1 MKKLHSVSLIGDLCV
16 GCTNCIKG
24 CPTQAIRVR
33 GGKAT
38 IYDIRCID
46 CAQCIRICPYH
57 AKIAVTDTLEER
69 LTAASGKVKVAI
81 VNPALFT
88 QFENNVSRI
97 DVLKAVRQLGFD
109 YVFDESIGYAGYV
122 SAARQMISE
131 KQEALKDSPD
141 DEVSEV
147 FPMIST
153 TCPVVVRLIQMKYRA
168 LISHLVTLDSPME
181 LTAQH
186 AIDYLCLKLQIP
198 RTLIY
203 ICYISPCPAKVTAV
217 INPLWKKKSLIS
229 TCVGIHDVY
238 PQLRSLL
245 DKVTNHD
252 TLTHEEERAIRISE
266 PIGLRCAAIGGET
279 ASMGIENYLMVD
291 GIENIID
298 ILEEIDRDNIK
309 KIAYVEATCCFG
321 GCIGGPLTIMN
332 RFTASAKLRDHA
344 HDFFLEKELFPNQIV
359 HEDDIIPQVWELPLP
374 ENHAMRLSENIGE
387 AMTKYE
393 QIDEILATLPQLDC
407 GACGAPSCAAMAE
420 DIVQGRAS
428 INNCIIRAKRKKL
441 KEE

>member
-16 GCTNCIKG
+16 GCTTCSKG

-69 LTAASGKVKVAI
+69 LSAASGKVKVAI
-81 VNPALFT
+81 VSPALYP
-88 QFENNVSRI
+88 QFESQATRI

-109 YVFDESIGYAGYV
+109 YVFDESIGYSGYV
-122 SAARQMISE
+122 SAARQMLRE
-131 KQEALKDSPD
+131 KQEMASDMSE
-141 DEVSEV
+141 DERNEI

-168 LISHLVTLDSPME
+168 LISHLVTLDSPTE
-181 LTAQH
+181 LTAQY
-186 AIDYLCLKLQIP
+186 AIDYLCQKLQIQ
-198 RTLIY
+198 RSLIY

-217 INPLWKKKSLIS
+217 VNPLWKKKSLIS
-229 TCVGIHDVY
+229 TCVGTHDVY
-238 PQLRSLL
+238 PQLRKIV
-245 DKVTNHD
+245 DKIKEHD
-252 TLTHEEERAIRISE
+252 SLTHEEERAIRISD
-266 PIGLRCAAIGGET
+266 PDGLRCAAIGGET
-279 ASMGIENYLMVD
+279 TAMLIENFLGVD
-291 GIENIID
+291 GIENVID

-321 GCIGGPLTIMN
+321 GCIGGPLTVMN
-332 RFTASAKLRDHA
+332 RFAAHAKLREQVHE
-344 HDFFLEKELFPNQIV
+344 FFMEKELFPQLIV
-359 HEDDIIPQVWELPLP
+359 SEEDIIPQVWEHPLP

-428 INNCIIRAKRKKL
+428 INNCIIRQKRMN
-441 KEE
+441 KE

>member
-16 GCTNCIKG
+16 GCTTCSKG

-69 LTAASGKVKVAI
+69 LSAASGKVKVAI
-81 VNPALFT
+81 VSPALYP
-88 QFENNVSRI
+88 QFESQATRI

-109 YVFDESIGYAGYV
+109 YVFDESIGYSGYV
-122 SAARQMISE
+122 SAARQMLRE
-131 KQEALKDSPD
+131 KQEMASDMSE
-141 DEVSEV
+141 DERNEI

-168 LISHLVTLDSPME
+168 LISHLVTLDSPTE
-181 LTAQH
+181 LTAQY
-186 AIDYLCLKLQIP
+186 AIDYLCQKLQIQ
-198 RTLIY
+198 RSLIY

-217 INPLWKKKSLIS
+217 VNPLWKKKSLIS
-229 TCVGIHDVY
+229 TCVGTHDVY
-238 PQLRSLL
+238 PQLRKIV
-245 DKVTNHD
+245 DKIKEHD
-252 TLTHEEERAIRISE
+252 SLTHEEERAIRISD
-266 PIGLRCAAIGGET
+266 PDGLRCAAIGGET
-279 ASMGIENYLMVD
+279 TAMLIENFLGVD
-291 GIENIID
+291 GIENVID

-321 GCIGGPLTIMN
+321 GCIGGPLTVMN
-332 RFTASAKLRDHA
+332 RFAAHAKLREQVHE
-344 HDFFLEKELFPNQIV
+344 FFMEKELFPQLIV
-359 HEDDIIPQVWELPLP
+359 SEEDIIPQVWEHPLP
-374 ENHAMRLSENIGE
+374 ENHAMLLSENIGE

-428 INNCIIRAKRKKL
+428 INNCIIRQKRMN
-441 KEE
+441 KE

>member
-16 GCTNCIKG
+16 GCTTCSKG

-69 LTAASGKVKVAI
+69 LSAASGKVKVAI
-81 VNPALFT
+81 VSPALYP
-88 QFENNVSRI
+88 QFESQATRI

-109 YVFDESIGYAGYV
+109 YVFDESIGYSGYV
-122 SAARQMISE
+122 SAARQMLRE
-131 KQEALKDSPD
+131 KQEMASDMSE
-141 DEVSEV
+141 DERNEI

-168 LISHLVTLDSPME
+168 LISHLVTLDSPTE
-181 LTAQH
+181 LTAQY
-186 AIDYLCLKLQIP
+186 AIDYLCQKLQIQ
-198 RTLIY
+198 RSLIY

-217 INPLWKKKSLIS
+217 VNPLWKKKSLIS
-229 TCVGIHDVY
+229 TCVGTHDVY
-238 PQLRSLL
+238 PQLRKIV
-245 DKVTNHD
+245 DKIKEHD
-252 TLTHEEERAIRISE
+252 SLTHEEERAIRISDPE
-266 PIGLRCAAIGGET
+266 GLRCAAIGGET
-279 ASMGIENYLMVD
+279 TAMLIENFLGVD
-291 GIENIID
+291 GIENVID

-332 RFTASAKLRDHA
+332 RFAAHAKLREQVHE
-344 HDFFLEKELFPNQIV
+344 FFMEKELFPQLIV
-359 HEDDIIPQVWELPLP
+359 SEEDIIPQVWEHPLP

-428 INNCIIRAKRKKL
+428 INNCIIRQKRMN
-441 KEE
+441 KE

>member
-16 GCTNCIKG
+16 GCTTCSKG

-69 LTAASGKVKVAI
+69 LSAASGKVKVAI
-81 VNPALFT
+81 VSPALYP
-88 QFENNVSRI
+88 QFESQATRI

-109 YVFDESIGYAGYV
+109 YVFDESIGYSGYV
-122 SAARQMISE
+122 SAARQMLRE
-131 KQEALKDSPD
+131 KQEMAADMSE
-141 DEVSEV
+141 DEKNEI

-168 LISHLVTLDSPME
+168 LISHLVTLDSPTE
-181 LTAQH
+181 LTAQY
-186 AIDYLCLKLQIP
+186 AIDYLCQKLQIQ
-198 RTLIY
+198 RSLIY

-217 INPLWKKKSLIS
+217 VNPLWKKKSLIS
-229 TCVGIHDVY
+229 TCVGTHDVY
-238 PQLRSLL
+238 PQLRKIV
-245 DKVTNHD
+245 DKIKEHD
-252 TLTHEEERAIRISE
+252 SLTHEEERAIRISDPE
-266 PIGLRCAAIGGET
+266 GLRCAAIGGET
-279 ASMGIENYLMVD
+279 TAMLIENFLGVD
-291 GIENIID
+291 GIENVID

-321 GCIGGPLTIMN
+321 GCIGGPLTVMN
-332 RFTASAKLRDHA
+332 RFAAHVKLREQVHEY
-344 HDFFLEKELFPNQIV
+344 FMEKELFPQLIV
-359 HEDDIIPQVWELPLP
+359 SEEEIIPQVWELPLP

-428 INNCIIRAKRKKL
+428 INNCIIRQKRMN
-441 KEE
+441 KE

>member
-1 MKKLHSVSLIGDLCV
+1 VKKLHSVSLIGDLCV
-16 GCTNCIKG
+16 GCTTCSKG

-69 LTAASGKVKVAI
+69 LSAASGKVKVAI
-81 VNPALFT
+81 VSPAIFS
-88 QFENNVSRI
+88 QFENSATRI
-97 DVLKAVRQLGFD
+97 DVMKCVRQMGFD
-109 YVFDESIGYAGYV
+109 YVFDESIGYSGYV
-122 SAARQMISE
+122 SAARQMLHE
-131 KQEALKDSPD
+131 KQSQLEGLSE
-141 DEVSEV
+141 DEKSEI

-168 LISHLVTLDSPME
+168 LISHLVTLDSPLE
-181 LTAQH
+181 LTAQY
-186 AIDYLCLKLQIP
+186 AIDYLCQKLQIKKS
-198 RTLIY
+198 LIY
-203 ICYISPCPAKVTAV
+203 LCYISPCPARVTSV

-229 TCVGIHDVY
+229 TCVGTHDVY
-238 PQLRSLL
+238 PQLRKLL
-245 DKVTNHD
+245 DKLTDHD
-252 TLTHEEERAIRISE
+252 HLTHEEERAIRISD
-266 PIGLRCAAIGGET
+266 PNGLRCAAIGGEST
-279 ASMGIENYLMVD
+279 SMMIENYLSVD
-291 GIENIID
+291 GIENVID

-321 GCIGGPLTIMN
+321 GCIGGPLTVMN
-332 RFTASAKLRDHA
+332 RFAAVAKLREHV
-344 HDFFLEKELFPNQIV
+344 HDFYLEKQLFPQLIV
-359 HEDDIIPQVWELPLP
+359 HEEDIIPQVWELPLP

-428 INNCIIRAKRKKL
+428 INNCIIRQKRMKK
-441 KEE
+441 E

>member
-16 GCTNCIKG
+16 GCTTCSKG

-69 LTAASGKVKVAI
+69 LSAASGKVKVAI
-81 VNPALFT
+81 VSPALYP
-88 QFENNVSRI
+88 QFESQATRI

-109 YVFDESIGYAGYV
+109 YVFDESIGYSGYV
-122 SAARQMISE
+122 SAARQMLRE
-131 KQEALKDSPD
+131 KQEMASDMSE
-141 DEVSEV
+141 DERNEI

-168 LISHLVTLDSPME
+168 LISHLVTLDSPTE
-181 LTAQH
+181 LTAQY
-186 AIDYLCLKLQIP
+186 AIDYLCQKLQIQ
-198 RTLIY
+198 RSLIY

-217 INPLWKKKSLIS
+217 VNPLWKKKSLIS
-229 TCVGIHDVY
+229 TCVGTHDVY
-238 PQLRSLL
+238 PQLRKIV
-245 DKVTNHD
+245 DKIKEHD
-252 TLTHEEERAIRISE
+252 SLTHEEERAIRISD
-266 PIGLRCAAIGGET
+266 PDGLRCAAIGGET
-279 ASMGIENYLMVD
+279 TAMLIENFLGVD
-291 GIENIID
+291 GIENVID

-332 RFTASAKLRDHA
+332 RFAAHAKLREQVHE
-344 HDFFLEKELFPNQIV
+344 FFMEKELFPQLIV
-359 HEDDIIPQVWELPLP
+359 SEEDIIPQVWEHPLP

-428 INNCIIRAKRKKL
+428 INNCIIRQKRMN
-441 KEE
+441 KE

>member
-69 LTAASGKVKVAI
+69 LAAASGKVKVAI
-81 VNPALFT
+81 VSPAILS
-88 QFENNVSRI
+88 QFENPVTRI
-97 DVLKAVRQLGFD
+97 DVLKAVRELGFD
-109 YVFDESIGYAGYV
+109 YVFDESVGYSGYV
-122 SAARQMISE
+122 SAAKQMLSE
-131 KQEALKDSPD
+131 KQEASKEMSE
-141 DEVSEV
+141 DEKNEI

-181 LTAQH
+181 LTAQY
-186 AIDYLCLKLQIP
+186 AIDYLCQRLQIQKS
-198 RTLIY
+198 LIY
-203 ICYISPCPAKVTAV
+203 LCYISPCPAKVTAV
-217 INPLWKKKSLIS
+217 VNPLWKKQSLIS
-229 TCVGIHDVY
+229 TCVGTHDVY
-238 PQLRSLL
+238 PQLRKLL
-245 DKVTNHD
+245 DKITHHD
-252 TLTHEEERAIRISE
+252 SLTHEEERAIRISD
-266 PIGLRCAAIGGET
+266 PDGLRCAAIGGET
-279 ASMGIENYLMVD
+279 AAMKIENYLAVD
-291 GIENIID
+291 GIENVID

-321 GCIGGPLTIMN
+321 GCIGGPLTVMN
-332 RFTASAKLRDHA
+332 RFTSTAKLREHV
-344 HDFFLEKELFPNQIV
+344 HDFFMEKELFPQLIV
-359 HEDDIIPQVWELPLP
+359 HEEDIIPQVWELPLP

-393 QIDEILATLPQLDC
+393 QIDQILGTLPQLDC

-428 INNCIIRAKRKKL
+428 INNCIIRQKRMN
-441 KEE
+441 KE